1 MAVLLVDK
9 NRDFRRFRHTAKE
22 KLTLTKSRFIH
33 VLSSNVSAVKRD
45 GKALLIRFHNGSIY
59 TYPTS
64 GHLIVAMLKSNSK
77 GRFVWRK
84 LIRPGVPFFKSGT
97 LKLKRDS
104 DVSAKEVF
112 ATIKTLTK
120 RAITKNV
127 LKAAVLS
134 KEVTLTKQLALL
146 LILQKSTV

>member
-22 KLTLTKSRFIH
+22 KLTLAKNRFIH

-84 LIRPGVPFFKSGT
+84 LIRPGVPYFKSGT

-104 DVSAKEVF
+104 DVSDKEVF
-112 ATIKTLTK
+112 GIINTLTK

-127 LKAAVLS
+127 LTAAILRKETTLS
-134 KEVTLTKQLALL
+134 KQLALL
-146 LILQKSTV
+146 RVLQKSTV